1 MLSVYL
7 LRKKMD
13 LEALKNIDKDKF
25 EKLMQ
30 ITAILGGSQIA
41 NQRQVVLKEGIDE
54 YESYAQMNLSIK
66 SLQSIKTSNKP
77 LLKFFSPIRPLHTI
91 TQHDIEKF
99 VLQLRKTAPK
109 GYKVYVRTIR
119 AMFNKFKEWNYI
131 VNNPLTK
138 IKFAKTQ
145 SVAPKYLTNEEFEK
159 IMQVTESKLIEDFC
173 RVAFD
178 TGMRLNELV
187 NQRWKNVDLI
197 KKVIIVGDEV
207 FTTKTR
213 KQRTVPMSE
222 RVYLI
227 LDARYRMIA
236 RKNTPPNPL
245 SRGEF
250 KNQYVFGKSA
260 SRPYTGDYF
269 SKKFK
274 EACRAAGM
282 DEGIHMH
289 SLRHSA
295 ATRMAQS
302 GAPIIAVKEILGH
315 SSINTTMIYAHTDLE
330 AMRAAMALL

>member
-1 MLSVYL
+1 ME
-7 LRKKMD
+7 
-13 LEALKNIDKDKF
+13 LEELKNIDSDSFQKA
-25 EKLMQ
+25 LQ
-30 ITAILGGSQIA
+30 IVAILGDGQII
-41 NQRQVVLKEGIDE
+41 NQRQVVLKESIDE
-54 YESYAQMNLSIK
+54 YESYAQINLSLK
-66 SLQSIKTSNKP
+66 SLQSIKTANKP
-77 LLKFFSPIRPLHTI
+77 LLKFFSPIRPLNTI

-99 VLQLRKTAPK
+99 VLHLRKTAPK

-138 IKFAKTQ
+138 IKFAKMQ

-159 IMQVTESKLIEDFC
+159 VMQTVESKLIEDFC

-178 TGMRLNELV
+178 TGMRLSELV
-187 NQRWKNVDLI
+187 FLRWVNVDI
-197 KKVIIVGDEV
+197 KKRIIVVGDEL

-213 KQRTVPMSE
+213 KQRIVPMSE
-222 RVYLI
+222 MVYLI
-227 LDARYRMIA
+227 LDARYMMLE

-250 KNQYVFGKSA
+250 KNQYVFGKSV

-274 EACRAAGM
+274 AACRAAEI

-330 AMRAAMALL
+330 AMRAAVKLLK

>member
-1 MLSVYL
+1 MNI
-7 LRKKMD
+7 
-13 LEALKNIDKDKF
+13 EALQNISEDKLD
-25 EKLMQ
+25 KLMQ
-30 ITAILGGSQIA
+30 IAAILGDGQIA
-41 NQRQVVLKEGIDE
+41 NHRQVVLKECIDE
-54 YESYAQMNLSIK
+54 YESYAKINLSLK
-66 SLQSIKTSNKP
+66 SVQSIKTANKP
-77 LLKFFSPIRPLHTI
+77 LLKFFSPIRPLNTI

-99 VLQLRKTAPK
+99 IIQVKKNAPK

-131 VNNPLTK
+131 SNNPLTK

-145 SVAPKYLTNEEFEK
+145 TVAPKYLTNDEFEK
-159 IMQVTESKLIEDFC
+159 IMQAIESKLIEDFC

-178 TGMRLNELV
+178 TGMRLSEIVYL
-187 NQRWKNVDLI
+187 RWFNVDL
-197 KKVIIVGDEV
+197 KKRIIVVGDEL

-213 KQRTVPMSE
+213 KVRIVTMSE
-222 RVYLI
+222 KVFMI
-227 LDARYRMIA
+227 LDARYRMQFKPSPQSSPFI
-236 RKNTPPNPL
+236 KG
-245 SRGEF
+245 RGGNE
-250 KNQYVFGKSA
+250 YVFGKSK
-260 SRPYTGDYF
+260 SKSYTGDYF

-274 EACRAAGM
+274 EACRAAEI

-330 AMRAAMALL
+330 AMRAAVNLLK